1 MREVVKAVVRS
12 TLPEALAEAVTVEWT
27 VQDGEVQRPVTAKP
41 APGDT
46 NAEGDAD
53 DERSEANGVSAGDVA
68 EGGEPS
74 ENARRARQA
83 VRSRSGAAN
92 GFDVQRAPR

>member
-1 MREVVKAVVRS
+1 MKAAVRS
-12 TLPEALAEAVTVEWT
+12 TLPEALAEALTMEWT
-27 VQDGEVQRPVTAKP
+27 VQEGEVRRPVTAKP
-41 APGDT
+41 APGEA

-74 ENARRARQA
+74 ESARRARQA
-83 VRSRSGAAN
+83 VRSRSGAADRL
-92 GFDVQRAPR
+92 DVQWAPR